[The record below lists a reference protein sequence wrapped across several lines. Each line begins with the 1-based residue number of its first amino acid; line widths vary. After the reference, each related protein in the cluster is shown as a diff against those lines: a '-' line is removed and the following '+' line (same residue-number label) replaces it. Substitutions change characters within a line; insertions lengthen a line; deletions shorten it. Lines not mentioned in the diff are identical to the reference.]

1 MSNSFN
7 QPMPGYKPPG
17 MQVRPPEPSNGMGV
31 AGFIISLVS
40 LVICGIPAIVGLI
53 VSLLALRKEPRGF
66 AVAGAIISFVALI
79 EMVFVGMMM
88 YSTFKLVDEF
98 SGEIQNEIS
107 RQVMSRKAGDVAD
120 KWEEDGAVPS
130 YTEGQEMLDGST
142 DVFDNQILYETDG
155 ESFSIRSI
163 GEDGQP
169 MTEDDIVIGPFESF
183 EDAKDL
189 PAEFGNFPGGSEFQK
204 IQEEI
209 EAEMEKAKAE
219 AKQSL
224 EEAQNDLDDLK

>member
-17 MQVRPPEPSNGMGV
+17 MKIQPPEPSNGMGV

-53 VSLLALRKEPRGF
+53 VSLLALRKSPRGF

-79 EMVFVGMMM
+79 ELALVGMMM
-88 YSTFKLVDEF
+88 YSTFKMVDEF
-98 SGEIQNEIS
+98 SGEIQNGIS
-107 RQVMSRKAGDVAD
+107 KQIMNQKAGEIAD
-120 KWEEDGAVPS
+120 KWEEDGVVPS

-163 GEDGQP
+163 GEDDVP
-169 MTEDDIVIGPFESF
+169 MTDDDIVIGPFESF
-183 EDAKDL
+183 EDAKDI
-189 PAEFGNFPGGSEFQK
+189 PSEFGDFPGGSEFEK
-204 IQEEI
+204 MQEEI
-209 EAEMEKAKAE
+209 EAEMEKAKSE
-219 AKQSL
+219 ARKEL
-224 EEAQNDLDDLK
+224 DEAQNELDDLK